1 MKETQSCYP
10 GTWALRLILV
20 TDPSSSGKQ
29 DWWMHVMALLLYLFH
44 LTFEPSGAST
54 RPSNRSVRPSDS

>member
-29 DWWMHVMALLLYLFH
+29 DWWMHVMALCSFGMVFLSLVLNH
-44 LTFEPSGAST
+44 VIPSPAVSAQ
-54 RPSNRSVRPSDS
+54 V